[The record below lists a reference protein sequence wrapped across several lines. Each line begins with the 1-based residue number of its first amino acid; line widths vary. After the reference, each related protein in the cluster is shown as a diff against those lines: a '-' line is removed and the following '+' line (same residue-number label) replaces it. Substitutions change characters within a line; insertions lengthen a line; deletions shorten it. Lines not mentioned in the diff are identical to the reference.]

1 MSKELKNLA
10 NKNLS
15 FPVPS
20 GEFKIRRIITTIST
34 QNVEDV
40 MPVVR
45 FRRRICGLVKES
57 RPINSAN
64 RIR

>member
-20 GEFKIRRIITTIST
+20 GEFKIRRIITLEPGEEAT
-34 QNVEDV
+34 
-40 MPVVR
+40 
-45 FRRRICGLVKES
+45 L
-57 RPINSAN
+57 SAD
-64 RIR
+64 